1 MSETPFHQ
9 TAMGRDFYERTV
21 PALVREISRLNDL
34 LARLVERQAERPV
47 AEDPGRETEQS

>member
-9 TAMGRDFYERTV
+9 TAMGRDFYERTI

-34 LARLVERQAERPV
+34 LAKLVDRQAERPV
-47 AEDPGRETEQS
+47 GGKSSGEKDEQ